1 MNPAILVFI
10 FIAVIGTFGAGWK
23 AARTH
28 YEKQLSDIHASH
40 ALALAEATATALS
53 ETVRLQ
59 KVADDAA
66 RKHAK
71 RQADLVRDRDANRAG
86 LIGLSDAADQA
97 LRAANDTHSTCISEA
112 NTLTVVLGKCAAEY
126 VDVAGHADEW
136 ASEVITLREAW
147 PK

>member
-1 MNPAILVFI
+1 MIPVQ
-10 FIAVIGTFGAGWK
+10 FIAAGVIAAASFAAGWK
-23 AARTH
+23 LSGDS
-28 YEKQLSDIHASH
+28 YVKQLSDIHASH
-40 ALALAEATATALS
+40 ALALAEATSAALS
-53 ETVRLQ
+53 ETIRLQ

-97 LRAANDTHSTCISEA
+97 LRAANDTHSACISEA

-136 ASEVITLREAW
+136 ASEVITLQEAW